1 MGKKLIC
8 MGDNKMK
15 KLLFGVIFL
24 ALVFVLPIPT
34 MARVDVSVG
43 ISLPPIVF
51 AAPPALIV
59 LPGTYVYVVPDYDE
73 DIFFYGGWWWRP
85 WEGRWYRSHYYNRGW
100 SYYRNVPSFYFDV
113 DPGWRGYYRERN
125 WYGHRWDYERIPER
139 RVKQNW
145 KSWNSNRHW
154 ERQGSW
160 GVQNYQPQPQQ
171 RRQQLRQQ
179 RQQQYQ
185 QRPEARQ
192 QRQPNVLQQQQKQ
205 VQQQRPQQVR
215 EAAKPQS
222 REVAKPQQSRP
233 QSRDIQTQQSRPQS
247 QTQSP
252 PVKQQVQQLDK
263 QQSREVVQPQQSR
276 TQPQKVKAQTRKA
289 TKPQQSKSQ
298 QEKPERG
305 QGEKQDRK

>member
-1 MGKKLIC
+1 
-8 MGDNKMK
+8 MK
-15 KLLFGVIFL
+15 KLLFGTLLL
-24 ALVFVLPIPT
+24 ALVFVLPLPT

-145 KSWNSNRHW
+145 KSWNSNRYW
-154 ERQGSW
+154 ERQSTW
-160 GVQNYQPQPQQ
+160 GVQNYQPPPQKQ
-171 RRQQLRQQ
+171 RQELRKQ

-185 QRPEARQ
+185 QRPEVRQ
-192 QRQPNVLQQQQKQ
+192 QRQPNVLQQQQKQQ

-222 REVAKPQQSRP
+222 REVAKPP
-233 QSRDIQTQQSRPQS
+233 QSRDIQKPQPLTQQVRETAKPQSREVRTQQPRPQS
-247 QTQSP
+247 RT
-252 PVKQQVQQLDK
+252 VKQQV
-263 QQSREVVQPQQSR
+263 RG
-276 TQPQKVKAQTRKA
+276 KV
-289 TKPQQSKSQ
+289 KPQQSEPQ
-298 QEKPERG
+298 QGKRERG
-305 QGEKQDRK
+305 KEEEQNRR

>member
-1 MGKKLIC
+1 
-8 MGDNKMK
+8 MK
-15 KLLFGVIFL
+15 TLLFGTLLL
-24 ALVFVLPIPT
+24 ALVFVLPLPT

-113 DPGWRGYYRERN
+113 DPGWRGYYRERS

-154 ERQGSW
+154 ERQSTW
-160 GVQNYQPQPQQ
+160 GVQNYQPPPQKQ
-171 RRQQLRQQ
+171 RQELRKQ

-185 QRPEARQ
+185 QRPEVRQ

-205 VQQQRPQQVR
+205 HQVRDAAKQQSRDIQKPQPRPQAQTFKPQVR
-215 EAAKPQS
+215 EAAKPQ
-222 REVAKPQQSRP
+222 
-233 QSRDIQTQQSRPQS
+233 QSRDIQQKQSRPQS
-247 QTQSP
+247 Q
-252 PVKQQVQQLDK
+252 PVKQQV
-263 QQSREVVQPQQSR
+263 
-276 TQPQKVKAQTRKA
+276 RKA
-289 TKPQQSKSQ
+289 AKQQQSKP
-298 QEKPERG
+298 QEGKPERG
-305 QGEKQDRK
+305 QGEKQDRR